1 MKKKYYLYVTLV
13 VVVLSSLFW
22 KSCTKDNLSKNEVT
36 ENLTSKQIREIREP
50 KSRLE
55 EIRDFFKNADTRMD
69 FFGRVIDQDGNGVE
83 GVTINYRVQ
92 KAGDYLESGV
102 IKNTDEKMQALS
114 NANGEFEITGAKGL
128 TLSIGPLAKN
138 GYRDGSKNP
147 RAFGFKSTPD
157 LHQADPQ
164 KPIEFLV
171 VQTDVSKTKEIYQK
185 RLSFTWNQ
193 GDIRIPLGG
202 KLGDFVLSPTR
213 VWEANQL
220 RNFDW
225 KIKVRMDN
233 AELASLGD
241 DSAEIAPR
249 DGYQSAFE
257 YGALK
262 GDVKWRG
269 GVQARYAFKTSEGLY
284 GSIRFNLYP
293 EREDLKVNGSLD
305 VRLNETGSRN
315 LD

>member
-1 MKKKYYLYVTLV
+1 MKKKYYLYVTLILL
-13 VVVLSSLFW
+13 VLASVFW
-22 KSCTKDNLSKNEVT
+22 KSCAREDRGQDSDTDNT
-36 ENLTSKQIREIREP
+36 TSKTTRGIREP
-50 KSRLE
+50 KSRSE

-69 FFGRVIDQDGNGVE
+69 FFGRVVDQDGNGVE

-102 IKNTDEKMQALS
+102 IKNTDEKMDTLS
-114 NANGEFEITGAKGL
+114 NADGGFEIKGAKGL
-128 TLSIGPLAKN
+128 TLSIGPLDKN
-138 GYRDGSKNP
+138 GYRDGSRSP
-147 RAFGFKSTPD
+147 RAFGFKSTPE
-157 LHQADPQ
+157 LHQADPR
-164 KPIEFLV
+164 KPVEFV
-171 VQTDVSKTKEIYQK
+171 MVRSDVSKTREIYQK
-185 RLSFTWNQ
+185 RLSFRWNQ
-193 GDIRIPLGG
+193 GDVRIPLGD

-213 VWEANQL
+213 VWEADQL

-233 AELASLGD
+233 AQLASLDD
-241 DSAEIAPR
+241 DSAEIAPE
-249 DGYQSAFE
+249 DGYQGGFE
-257 YGALK
+257 YGSLK

-305 VRLNETGSRN
+305 VHLNETGSRN